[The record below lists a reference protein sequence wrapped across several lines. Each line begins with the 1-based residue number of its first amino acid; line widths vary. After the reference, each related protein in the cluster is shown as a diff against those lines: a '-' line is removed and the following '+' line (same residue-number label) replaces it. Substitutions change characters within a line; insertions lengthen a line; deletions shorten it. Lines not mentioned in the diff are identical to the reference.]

1 MPQQIQFSAD
11 PAEDYKRL
19 ESLAIMLR
27 DYGIIHDDLLLVM
40 CHVMSRLYR
49 KEALIVDVRSTDP
62 PDAEDLYVSLA
73 DLFDQVTDK
82 SQYVIDLRNVV
93 NNSFCWVYGDI
104 RSKADEI
111 RAMRSEIGFHLV
123 DSWDPAKQNTSLQ
136 IHDLHD

>member
-82 SQYVIDLRNVV
+82 SQYVIDLRNVI
-93 NNSFCWVYGDI
+93 NNCFGWGYGDI
-104 RSKADEI
+104 RRKADEI
-111 RAMRSEIGFHLV
+111 KDMREIGFHLV
-123 DSWDPAKQNTSLQ
+123 DSWDPAKQNTSLK

>member
-19 ESLAIMLR
+19 ESLAVMLR

-49 KEALIVDVRSTDP
+49 EDALIVEGRSTDP

-82 SQYVIDLRNVV
+82 SQYVIDLRNVI
-93 NNSFCWVYGDI
+93 NNCFGWGDGDI
-104 RSKADEI
+104 RSKTDEI
-111 RAMRSEIGFHLV
+111 RDMR
-123 DSWDPAKQNTSLQ
+123 
-136 IHDLHD
+136 

>member
-1 MPQQIQFSAD
+1 
-11 PAEDYKRL
+11 
-19 ESLAIMLR
+19 MLR

-49 KEALIVDVRSTDP
+49 EEALIVEGRSTDP

-82 SQYVIDLRNVV
+82 SQYVIDLRNVI
-93 NNSFCWVYGDI
+93 NNCFGWGYGDI
-104 RSKADEI
+104 RSKTDEI
-111 RAMRSEIGFHLV
+111 RDMRKDIGFHVV
-123 DSWDPAKQNTSLQ
+123 DSWDPAKQNTSLN

>member
-27 DYGIIHDDLLLVM
+27 DYMLLEM

-49 KEALIVDVRSTDP
+49 KEALIVEGRSTDP
-62 PDAEDLYVSLA
+62 PDAEDLYVNLA
-73 DLFDQVTDK
+73 DLFNQVTDK

-111 RAMRSEIGFHLV
+111 RAMRSEIGAYYNRNR
-123 DSWDPAKQNTSLQ
+123 ST
-136 IHDLHD
+136 

>member
-1 MPQQIQFSAD
+1 MPEQIQFSAD

-27 DYGIIHDDLLLVM
+27 DYGIIHDDMLLDM

-49 KEALIVDVRSTDP
+49 KEALIVEGGSIDP
-62 PDAEDLYVSLA
+62 PDTEDLYVNLA

-82 SQYVIDLRNVV
+82 SQYVIDLRNVI
-93 NNSFCWVYGDI
+93 NNCFCWCYGDI

-111 RAMRSEIGFHLV
+111 RDMRSKIGAHYNR
-123 DSWDPAKQNTSLQ
+123 ST
-136 IHDLHD
+136 

>member
-11 PAEDYKRL
+11 PAEDCKRL

-82 SQYVIDLRNVV
+82 SQYVIDLRNVI
-93 NNSFCWVYGDI
+93 NNCFGWGYGDI
-104 RSKADEI
+104 RRKADEI
-111 RAMRSEIGFHLV
+111 KDMREIGFHLV
-123 DSWDPAKQNTSLQ
+123 DSWDPAKQNTSLN

>member
-82 SQYVIDLRNVV
+82 SQYVIDLRNVI
-93 NNSFCWVYGDI
+93 NNCFGWGYGDI
-104 RSKADEI
+104 RRKADEI
-111 RAMRSEIGFHLV
+111 KDMREIGFHLV